1 MLYLIFGI
9 AVGIIFWAIFFKSI
23 DWKKVKKEDMLYTML
38 IMEMG
43 KK

>member
-1 MLYLIFGI
+1 MLYLILGI
-9 AVGIIFWAIFFKSI
+9 AVGIISWAIVFKSI
-23 DWKKVKKEDMLYTML
+23 DWKKVDKKDIFYTML